1 MKRMLDRNAGV
12 PGDRLLGLAK
22 QILDKNSITRPLAIN
37 DPLIE
42 AGLTSIDMV
51 NLMLTVEAEFDIV
64 IPEAE
69 ITPENFRTI
78 STIEA
83 LILKI
88 NPRIT
93 ES

>member
-1 MKRMLDRNAGV
+1 MLDRAAAL
-12 PGDRLLGLAK
+12 PGDRLLGLVK

-42 AGLTSIDMV
+42 VGLTSIDMV
-51 NLMLTVEAEFDIV
+51 DLMLTVEAEFDIL
-64 IPEAE
+64 IPEPE
-69 ITPENFRTI
+69 ITPDNFRTI

-88 NPRIT
+88 HSQITNP
-93 ES
+93 

>member
-1 MKRMLDRNAGV
+1 MLDRDASL
-12 PGDRLLGLAK
+12 PGDRLLKLVK

-37 DPLIE
+37 HPLTE
-42 AGLTSIDMV
+42 AGLSSIDMV

-64 IPEAE
+64 IPELE
-69 ITPENFRTI
+69 ITPDNFRTI

-88 NPRIT
+88 NPLVT
-93 ES
+93 GP